1 MIGMHDIIITKISPK
16 NSGVL
21 IDGIT
26 TTVTVKWNNKRQ
38 ISWYIIEN
46 CEWFN
51 VRKYVNWEKNDE
63 SWKMFCQSSKGIY
76 CNGS

>member
-26 TTVTVKWNNKRQ
+26 TTVTVK
-38 ISWYIIEN
+38 
-46 CEWFN
+46 
-51 VRKYVNWEKNDE
+51 
-63 SWKMFCQSSKGIY
+63 
-76 CNGS
+76 